1 MLSSN
6 ISRKQISRERVE
18 CVVLV
23 KPPFN
28 RLKIGNIIASDASLW
43 REVDLTY
50 ISRKLHIAPFSP
62 QRLSSAESL
71 MIYGLFDMPPKSI
84 DKLLGFAARNNP
96 RLISVTFRSAVDLPS
111 KAMRSLWKS
120 ATNLRHV
127 DLSWC
132 LQIRNLPILSLI
144 IQCPTLL
151 SLNLSHTKITRIV
164 LRGLHKLEYLTD
176 LSLEGCF
183 RPSMN
188 DMRDFIQSG
197 LPPRLSRL
205 NLSYLYSIKGEWLVQ
220 MSSRVT
226 LKLLDVRY
234 AEWITRSDIR
244 KMSQRW
250 GNKCQILTSARLET
264 DDERGWKQFVDELV
278 EADVV

>member
-1 MLSSN
+1 
-6 ISRKQISRERVE
+6 
-18 CVVLV
+18 
-23 KPPFN
+23 
-28 RLKIGNIIASDASLW
+28 
-43 REVDLTY
+43 
-50 ISRKLHIAPFSP
+50 
-62 QRLSSAESL
+62 
-71 MIYGLFDMPPKSI
+71 MPPKSI
-84 DKLLGFAARNNP
+84 DRLLGVAARNNP
-96 RLISVTFRSAVDLPS
+96 RLTSVTFRSAVDLPS
-111 KAMRSLWKS
+111 KVMRSLWKS

-132 LQIRNLPILSLI
+132 LQIRTLPILNLVN
-144 IQCPTLL
+144 QCPTLV
-151 SLNLSHTKITRIV
+151 SLNLSHTKITTFV
-164 LRGLHKLEYLTD
+164 LRILRKLEYLTD

-183 RPSMN
+183 RLHTYAMCE
-188 DMRDFIQSG
+188 FIQSG

-234 AEWITRSDIR
+234 AEWITRSDIK

-250 GNKCQILTSARLET
+250 GNKCQILTTARLET

-278 EADVV
+278 EADVIV